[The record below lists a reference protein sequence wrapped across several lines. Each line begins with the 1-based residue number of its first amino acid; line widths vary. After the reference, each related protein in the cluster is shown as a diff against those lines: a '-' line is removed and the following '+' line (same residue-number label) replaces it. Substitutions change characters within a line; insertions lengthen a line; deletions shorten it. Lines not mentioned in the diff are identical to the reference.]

1 MRSAVTLLA
10 ALAVAGAGLLAPGPA
25 RALFDDNEARRAII
39 DLRGRFEVQARETS
53 QRLDQ
58 LAARIDKLEQLSRG
72 QLELQT
78 QIEALRQEVARLRG
92 QVEVQANELAQAQ
105 RAQRELFANVDDRL
119 KRVEPEQVEIDG
131 RTVAVDPEERRLY
144 EASLAQFRA
153 GEFAKAV
160 AGLQQ
165 LRLRWP
171 ESGYTANALFWTGS
185 AQFALKDYKA
195 SIASH
200 QSLVA
205 RFPDYPRVPDAL
217 LNIGYAQA
225 ESGDRKAAR
234 ATLEGVLNRYP
245 GSQAAQL
252 ARDRLPS
259 LR

>member
-1 MRSAVTLLA
+1 MRAAASLLA
-10 ALAVAGAGLLAPGPA
+10 ALAVAGAGLFSTAPA
-25 RALFDDNEARRAII
+25 HALFEDAEARRAII
-39 DLRGRFEVQARETS
+39 DLRGRLETQSREMA
-53 QRLDQ
+53 Q
-58 LAARIDKLEQLSRG
+58 LAAKLDRLEQSSRG

-92 QVEVQANELAQAQ
+92 QLEVQANELAQAQ
-105 RAQRELFANVDDRL
+105 RAQRDLFSQVDSRL
-119 KRVEPEQVEIDG
+119 KRVEPEQVQIDG
-131 RTVAVDPEERRLY
+131 RTAAVDPEERKLY

-153 GEFAKAV
+153 GEFAKSA

-165 LRLRWP
+165 LRSRWP
-171 ESGYTANALFWTGS
+171 ESAYTANALFWQGS

-200 QSLVA
+200 QSLLA
-205 RFPDYPRVPDAL
+205 RFPDYPRAADAM
-217 LNIGYAQA
+217 LNVGYAQA

-234 ATLEGVLNRYP
+234 ATLEGVVGKYP

-252 ARDRLPS
+252 AKDRLAT